1 MAFELSV
8 RGNTPLIGEEDKYQ
22 IARLFLENIGYITKG
37 SEPSIPLTLFVD
49 CFMNQ
54 PEKPW
59 IADEMAVA
67 LKTTIPTV
75 YRHLNKLKS
84 MDILEEVKLEEEIVA
99 KDGKKMIQ
107 VKKGYKLRYGNLSKA
122 WTFVEAHVEAAM
134 DNYRKTIDHLQSTL
148 DREKKKKI
156 AKK

>member
-1 MAFELSV
+1 MTFEMQVVS
-8 RGNTPLIGEEDKYQ
+8 NTPLIGDEDLDSAAKKFFEQ
-22 IARLFLENIGYITKG
+22 IGYLSKG
-37 SEPSIPLTLFVD
+37 SDPAIPYKIFADFFLKHPTKAWIVD
-49 CFMNQ
+49 
-54 PEKPW
+54 E
-59 IADEMAVA
+59 IAAE
-67 LKTTIPTV
+67 LKTSRPTV

-84 MDILEEVKLEEEIVA
+84 MDILEEVKLEDEITA

-107 VKKGYKLRYGNLSKA
+107 VKKGYKLRYSNLSKA

-148 DREKKKKI
+148 EKEKKMV